1 MVKGPLFS
9 LLDARRTPTCGSPSR
24 SPCCRPRRYP
34 VLLSHPQSSYFAVGK
49 IGRDQLQDYARRAG
63 LSVAERRNGSHPI
76 SRTSPRRR
84 RRRYNPHMG
93 KGDKRTRRGK
103 IYRATTARNDR
114 IARRRRQRNHLKRWS
129 ALLARRRAAE
139 RLQLAIK
146 MRALEPERSATR
158 DMLPCSRARRCSKY
172 TRSNASRASRY
183 GRSNATSGNAPGA
196 RARRTRAPRHRAA
209 LLPRAT

>member
-1 MVKGPLFS
+1 MLPAASVSGF
-9 LLDARRTPTCGSPSR
+9 
-24 SPCCRPRRYP
+24 Y
-34 VLLSHPQSSYFAVGK
+34 LSHPQSSYFAVGK

-63 LSVAERRNGSHPI
+63 LSVAEAEKWSHPI

-93 KGDKRTRRGK
+93 KGDKRTRRGRS
-103 IYRATTARNDR
+103 IAPATARTTAPREEEGKED
-114 IARRRRQRNHLKRWS
+114 HLKRWS
-129 ALLARRRAAE
+129 ALLAPPDGQAE

-146 MRALEPERSATR
+146 MRALEPRALGDARHAAMLAREKMLEVHSLERFA
-158 DMLPCSRARRCSKY
+158 
-172 TRSNASRASRY
+172 ASRY

-196 RARRTRAPRHRAA
+196 ARAANAPPRRRAA